1 MKRIGD
7 YVVENG
13 GISQLRIG
21 PRTVYV
27 MNDPV
32 DVGVIANTCF
42 EKAYFYKF
50 SQDFLGNGLI
60 TADAAMWKIH
70 RKLLN
75 PAFSQQILNTFLNEV
90 NVQARNLASQL
101 STVAGTEPVDVHD
114 FLVKH
119 ILRVVCRTSL
129 GLEATDQ
136 DMIDNDYAKA
146 VDEIVA
152 ILCHRGLNTWLHPS
166 FIYNR
171 TAMKRKEQELT
182 TSIKN
187 MINPII
193 KKRKVDLQA
202 NNNMANDDSSVTG
215 KFKPM
220 LDLLLHLSDEESVLT
235 DDEIREHLDSFVAA
249 SYDTTSSALKTM
261 LLVLGSYP
269 DVQERVYK
277 EVQDVFQNNDDLTKH
292 DMSKLVYLEA
302 VIKEAMRLYDSIPWV
317 ARKIHTD
324 IVLSK
329 YTLRAGSTCILSLYG
344 LHRHSSWGPDVHQFK
359 PERWLNPATLPT
371 NPNVYAAFG
380 IGKRNC
386 IGKQYTLMVLKTS
399 LAHIVRKFHVTGDI
413 MNLKWKYEVVIKPKT
428 PAYITLKL
436 RS

>member
-1 MKRIGD
+1 MSAILLTGILGVVFLLWCWWRPRPRSPPTYPGALPIIGHLHLLIKSRNDKWSLMKRIGD

-32 DVGVIANTCF
+32 DVGVVANTCF

-60 TADAAMWKIH
+60 TAD
-70 RKLLN
+70 
-75 PAFSQQILNTFLNEV
+75 
-90 NVQARNLASQL
+90 
-101 STVAGTEPVDVHD
+101 G
-114 FLVKH
+114 
-119 ILRVVCRTSL
+119 TSL

-235 DDEIREHLDSFVAA
+235 DDEIREHLDSLVAA
-249 SYDTTSSALKTM
+249 SYDTTSSQKTM

-277 EVQDVFQNNDDLTKH
+277 E
-292 DMSKLVYLEA
+292 
-302 VIKEAMRLYDSIPWV
+302 
-317 ARKIHTD
+317 
-324 IVLSK
+324 
-329 YTLRAGSTCILSLYG
+329 
-344 LHRHSSWGPDVHQFK
+344 
-359 PERWLNPATLPT
+359 
-371 NPNVYAAFG
+371 
-380 IGKRNC
+380 
-386 IGKQYTLMVLKTS
+386 
-399 LAHIVRKFHVTGDI
+399 
-413 MNLKWKYEVVIKPKT
+413 
-428 PAYITLKL
+428 
-436 RS
+436 